1 MQPGIQRI
9 APPGLVTSVLALSIS
24 ILILIAPGPAG
35 ATEYHADPVAGND
48 SNPGTLGQPWLTLQ
62 YSLDQLTPGDTLN
75 LHAGTYTSP
84 SYFTVNVSGTPGNWI
99 TVRNYANDVVEI
111 ITANSGFYF
120 TGQQYLIFDGLIV
133 TPGGNNCFMA
143 FGDYIIIRNCT
154 LRDSAL
160 AVKCNRST
168 RYTHH
173 LVENCTI
180 YNHWDIPLFHDNM
193 DSVIIRN
200 NTIWDADSVLMDPGG
215 VSNLVIDGNFAY
227 NNGSRLGQL
236 KIRWGNYEPQS
247 GDNCRGAIVR
257 RNVFSNGERYILLV
271 SSANGAA
278 VYNNTLCKI
287 DGLTTESGILFMQQ
301 DGGDGGPDN
310 NNDNRIKNNIFYNIS
325 GDSTPQ
331 TWFYNTFVFMQSSMS
346 EDYADQ
352 EFDYNLYYKAS
363 GVRYIRYG
371 STWVLVN
378 QVNGWYGGAYDV
390 HSIAGLDPDMVNP
403 TIAAGP
409 DGFKLNPASPAID
422 AGGPLTTTIG
432 AGSGTTVPV
441 VDAKYFCDGLDLVDG
456 DLIRIGSN
464 APVRVTARNID
475 TNMLTI
481 DASIS
486 WSSGDWVN
494 LDYNGAGPDIGAFET
509 AGPATIEGRH
519 VFYNDSAFD
528 GNDPA
533 ANASDDGAIAPDK
546 TALLPGGT
554 AAFANYISYSRGIN
568 GVMVD
573 IANLPGAPTASDFVF
588 KVGNDSAPAG
598 WATAPAPSSITVRAG
613 AGASGSDRVSIIWA
627 DNAIA
632 NQWLQVT
639 VLATANTGLAAAD
652 VFYFGDAIGETGNSP
667 ADAEVTPSDEIMV
680 RDNPHTLANNPAA
693 IDEACDFNRDRKVG
707 PTDEILA
714 RNNGTSGPTALQLI
728 TVP

>member
-9 APPGLVTSVLALSIS
+9 APLHLVTVILAFLIS
-24 ILILIAPGPAG
+24 ILIAAGPAG
-35 ATEYHADPVAGND
+35 AVEYHVNPVGGND
-48 SNPGTLGQPWLTLQ
+48 SNLGTLGQPWLTLQ
-62 YSLDQLTPGDTLN
+62 YSLNQLTPGDTLN
-75 LHAGTYTSP
+75 LHAGTYTS
-84 SYFTVNVSGTPGNWI
+84 SQFTVNVSGTPGNWI
-99 TVRNYANDVVEI
+99 TIRNYQNDVVN
-111 ITANSGFYF
+111 ITTTGNGFYF
-120 TGQQYLIFDGLIV
+120 SGKQYLIFDGLIV
-133 TPGGNNCFMA
+133 DASGSNNCFKA
-143 FGDYIIIRNCT
+143 FGNYIIIRNCT
-154 LRDSAL
+154 MLNAEL
-160 AVKCNRST
+160 AVKCNVST
-168 RYTHH
+168 RYHHH
-173 LVENCTI
+173 LIENCTI
-180 YNHWDIPLFHDNM
+180 YNFPNDIPLFHDNM

-200 NTIWDADSVLMDPGG
+200 NTMWGAGSTVLMDPGG

-227 NNGSRLGQL
+227 NNGSRLGEL
-236 KIRWGNYEPQS
+236 KIRWGNRESQS

-257 RNVFSNGERYILLV
+257 RNVFSNGERYIVLV
-271 SSANGAA
+271 ASANGAT

-301 DGGDGGPDN
+301 DGGDSGPDN
-310 NNDNRIKNNIFYNIS
+310 NNDNRIKNNIFYCLS

-409 DGFKLNPASPAID
+409 DGFKLNPGSPAID
-422 AGGPLTTTIG
+422 AGGPLTTTVG
-432 AGSGTTVPV
+432 AGSGTAVPV

-573 IANLPGAPTASDFVF
+573 IDNLPGTPTASDFVF

-598 WATAPAPSSITVRAG
+598 WATAPAPSSIAVRAG
-613 AGASGSDRVSIIWA
+613 AGVSGSDRVSIIWA
-627 DNAIA
+627 DNAIQ

-639 VLATANTGLAAAD
+639 VLATANTGLSAPD
-652 VFYFGDAIGETGNSP
+652 VFYWGNLIGDATG
-667 ADAEVTPSDEIMV
+667 DGDVTPSDEIMV
-680 RDNPHTLANNPAA
+680 RDNPHTLSVNPAT
-693 IDEACDFNRDRKVG
+693 ITRMCDFNRDRKAG
-707 PTDEILA
+707 PTDAIIV
-714 RNNGTSGPTALQLI
+714 RDNGGQNLILI